1 MRDMAGDSYGRSGW
15 EDRWEQVRA
24 TAGERVGQMPP
35 NALVVQLTADLEPG
49 RALDT
54 GCGHGAEAVWLAERG
69 WQVTAVDFS
78 ATALDFGMARALAA
92 GPDVAGRIEWVE
104 ADLGSWAPAAH
115 AFDLVLSVYVHVAG
129 SMTEALARLAGGVAP
144 GGRLLLV
151 GHQPLDP
158 ATGEATPA
166 AGQRQVSLADVYDAL
181 DPDQWRIERAEVRR
195 RPDPT
200 SGVDAVIRAVRR
212 P

>member
-1 MRDMAGDSYGRSGW
+1 MPGPDRLDEDSFGRSGW

-35 NALVVQLTADLEPG
+35 NPLLVQLTADLEPG

-78 ATALDFGMARALAA
+78 ATALDFGRARS
-92 GPDVAGRIEWVE
+92 EE
-104 ADLGSWAPAAH
+104 H
-115 AFDLVLSVYVHVAG
+115 
-129 SMTEALARLAGGVAP
+129 
-144 GGRLLLV
+144 
-151 GHQPLDP
+151 
-158 ATGEATPA
+158 
-166 AGQRQVSLADVYDAL
+166 
-181 DPDQWRIERAEVRR
+181 
-195 RPDPT
+195 T
-200 SGVDAVIRAVRR
+200 SELQS